1 MKYINAD
8 IILPDCLIKE
18 LQKYAQGK
26 YIYIP
31 VTKEKHKK
39 WGEVSGYKKEIE
51 ERNKKII
58 TEYSNGI
65 SIEILSEKYYLST
78 SGIRKV
84 IYKK

>member
-8 IILPDCLIKE
+8 IILPDHLIEE
-18 LQKYAQGK
+18 LQKYTQGN

-31 VTKEKHKK
+31 VKKEKHKK

-51 ERNKKII
+51 ERNKKI
-58 TEYSNGI
+58 TEEYHSGI
-65 SIEILSEKYYLST
+65 STSILAEKYYLSI
-78 SGIRKV
+78 SAIRKI

>member
-8 IILPDCLIKE
+8 IILPDYLIQE

-31 VTKEKHKK
+31 VKKEKYKK

-51 ERNKKII
+51 ERNKKISE
-58 TEYSNGI
+58 EYLNGI
-65 SIEILSEKYYLST
+65 SVSELSKKYYLSI
-78 SGIRKV
+78 SGIRKI

>member
-8 IILPDCLIKE
+8 IILPDHLIEE

-31 VTKEKHKK
+31 VKKEKHKK

-51 ERNKKII
+51 ERK
-58 TEYSNGI
+58 
-65 SIEILSEKYYLST
+65 
-78 SGIRKV
+78 R
-84 IYKK
+84 

>member
-8 IILPDCLIKE
+8 IILPDHLIEE

-31 VTKEKHKK
+31 VKKEKHIK

-51 ERNKKII
+51 ERNKKI
-58 TEYSNGI
+58 TEEYRSGI
-65 SIEILSEKYYLST
+65 SISVLAEKYYLSI
-78 SGIRKV
+78 SAVRKI